1 MANKRVTITLS
12 MDRAGGWRWSM
23 KAANGN
29 VVAAS
34 TESYGK
40 RKRALENL
48 HFVTGVRWRLP
59 PLEKGPHQLRVALPR
74 GAY

>member
-1 MANKRVTITLS
+1 MANKRVMINLYT
-12 MDRAGGWRWSM
+12 DRAGGWRWRM
-23 KAANGN
+23 TAANGSE
-29 VVAAS
+29 VAAS
-34 TESYGK
+34 TEGYHK

-59 PLEKGPHQLRVALPR
+59 PLEKGPHRLRVALPR